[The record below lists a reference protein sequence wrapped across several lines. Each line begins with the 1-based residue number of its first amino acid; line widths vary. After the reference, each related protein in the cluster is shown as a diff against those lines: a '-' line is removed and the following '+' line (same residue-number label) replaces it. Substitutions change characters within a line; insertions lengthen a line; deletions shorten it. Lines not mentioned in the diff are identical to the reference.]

1 MPKGVGNKGKVIARK
16 KKMATPQQQQK
27 KPKKYVAKVIPEPES
42 KTPVRKTTQDY
53 DLQTL
58 PLQVFPPGPDFKNF
72 QTLCTKKSPKKRNW
86 YKGISKMTGLFP
98 KILKILISLSCGK
111 YC

>member
-1 MPKGVGNKGKVIARK
+1 MLYNFRGKMPKGVGNKGKVIAKK

-58 PLQVFPPGPDFKNF
+58 PLQVFPQA
-72 QTLCTKKSPKKRNW
+72 QTLRTSR
-86 YKGISKMTGLFP
+86 L
-98 KILKILISLSCGK
+98 
-111 YC
+111 